1 MNGLGFG
8 KDFASLPLS
17 FVRRSPVFL
26 SLVGLTRRL
35 ATGRCCVAGLV
46 TDKILSCLF
55 FTYARNERFP
65 PVVTKGILGP
75 QGTEEMLF
83 LTE

>member
-46 TDKILSCLF
+46 TDKILSCLLH
-55 FTYARNERFP
+55 ACNESFP
-65 PVVTKGILGP
+65 PVVMEGILGP

>member
-8 KDFASLPLS
+8 KDFASLSVSL
-17 FVRRSPVFL
+17 VRRSVFL
-26 SLVGLTRRL
+26 SLVGLPRRL

-55 FTYARNERFP
+55 FTHARNERFP
-65 PVVTKGILGP
+65 PVVTEGILGP

>member
-8 KDFASLPLS
+8 KDFASLSVSL
-17 FVRRSPVFL
+17 VRRSVFL
-26 SLVGLTRRL
+26 SLVGLPRRL

-55 FTYARNERFP
+55 FTHARNERFP
-65 PVVTKGILGP
+65 PVVTEGILGP
-75 QGTEEMLF
+75 
-83 LTE
+83 

>member
-46 TDKILSCLF
+46 TDKILSCLLH
-55 FTYARNERFP
+55 ARNERFP
-65 PVVTKGILGP
+65 PVVTEGILGP